1 MIFKYTLLKVVLYKV
16 LKTLPFYFLLFT
28 INLFAQIDAVDAGVD
43 ITISAGLPVTLTGTY
58 LGYTGLPIT
67 GQDDYFVGPFDIGFN
82 FEYYGE
88 SHTQFAVSPNGL
100 LSFYVPDIINLS
112 HQEVTAIPNNI
123 FIKTIMG
130 PYQDLFSKPINPHS
144 EYIYYLTIGSAP
156 NRKLIAGWC
165 DAPMYSCADE
175 LATYQ
180 IVLNESDNTIINH
193 VISKPYCG
201 YLGNYAT
208 HGLNFD
214 DDLGIAVTGRNATPW
229 VASSESWLFE
239 PAGSNTYNISEIDFE
254 PEVIVPQGKID
265 WTWYKD
271 QYPGGEVAGTNRTLI
286 AYPLETTTYYVEITL
301 CGGMKYDDEVEV
313 KVIPIPNA
321 FNPNSSVEVNRT
333 FKLFAN
339 STEQINRFHMYIY
352 NRWGQLM
359 YETADINEGWDGT
372 KNGNPCNIGVYVW
385 AIYYE
390 SEKGEVTNKGT
401 VTLVR

>member
-1 MIFKYTLLKVVLYKV
+1 MKFKHTNLPFNLIKV
-16 LKTLPFYFLLFT
+16 LLALSFYFVFISVNLL
-28 INLFAQIDAVDAGVD
+28 AQVDAIDAGDDV
-43 ITISAGLPVTLTGTY
+43 TISAGLPVTLTASY

-88 SHTQFAVSPNGL
+88 SHVQFAVSPNGL

-130 PYQDLFSKPINPHS
+130 PYQDLFKKPISPHS
-144 EYIYYLTIGSAP
+144 EYIYYLTVGTEP

-165 DAPMYSCADE
+165 DAPMYSCEDQK
-175 LATYQ
+175 ATYQ
-180 IVLNESDNTIINH
+180 IVLNESDNSIVNHIIT
-193 VISKPYCG
+193 KPYCG
-201 YLGNYAT
+201 YLGNNAT

-214 DDLGIAVTGRNATPW
+214 DDLGIAVPDRNATSW
-229 VASSESWLFE
+229 VASNESWLFE
-239 PAGSNTYNISEIDFE
+239 PGGSNDYTISEIDFE
-254 PEVIVPQGKID
+254 PEVIIPQGNID
-265 WTWYKD
+265 WTWYKN
-271 QYPGGEVAGTNRTLI
+271 QYPGGEVAGTDKTLI
-286 AYPLETTTYYVEITL
+286 VYPLETTTYYAEIML
-301 CGGMKYDDEVEV
+301 CGGMKYVDEVEV

-321 FNPNSSVEVNRT
+321 FNPNSSVEMNRT

-339 STEQINRFHMYIY
+339 STEQIKKYHMYIY
-352 NRWGQLM
+352 NRWGQLLF
-359 YETADINEGWDGT
+359 ETADLNEGWDGT
-372 KNGNPCNIGVYVW
+372 KNGNPCIIGVYVW